1 MLTLCGY
8 LLGVV
13 LWSEFAVP
21 AAAAYFCYVCLPATL
36 EKYNEWHFTLPSL
49 GCNEASHQVT
59 PAKLSAT
66 DASSCPQRLFTASFT
81 VSTCSIIKEVAVQIF
96 KWEKRKGWDVLL
108 SAFLTQFTSS
118 DNVVLYM
125 KTTSFL
131 SDSKFGDHMQQW
143 ASDHLQLSGSVHME
157 DLPSVYVIDENMSQ
171 EKLRSLYA
179 SVDCFVLPSRLVIL
193 IWCSCLTAK

>member
-1 MLTLCGY
+1 M
-8 LLGVV
+8 
-13 LWSEFAVP
+13 A
-21 AAAAYFCYVCLPATL
+21 
-36 EKYNEWHFTLPSL
+36 FTSPSS
-49 GCNEASHQVT
+49 GCNEASHHVT
-59 PAKLSAT
+59 SAKLSVT
-66 DASSCPQRLFTASFT
+66 NASSCPERFLTASVT
-81 VSTCSIIKEVAVQIF
+81 VSTRSIIKVVAVQIF

-108 SAFLTQFTSS
+108 SAFLTQFTAR

-143 ASDHLQLSGSVHME
+143 ASDHLQISGSVHME
-157 DLPSVYVIDENMSQ
+157 DLPSVYVIDDNMSQ

-193 IWCSCLTAK
+193 IWCSCLLAT